1 MAMQEE
7 NLKGA
12 ATQKLSK
19 NNFCRGQNGELNYM
33 WLRSR
38 LMRIGK

>member
-1 MAMQEE
+1 MQEE

-12 ATQKLSK
+12 DTQKLSK
-19 NNFCRGQNGELNYM
+19 FCGGQNGELKYM

-38 LMRIGK
+38 LMKIGK